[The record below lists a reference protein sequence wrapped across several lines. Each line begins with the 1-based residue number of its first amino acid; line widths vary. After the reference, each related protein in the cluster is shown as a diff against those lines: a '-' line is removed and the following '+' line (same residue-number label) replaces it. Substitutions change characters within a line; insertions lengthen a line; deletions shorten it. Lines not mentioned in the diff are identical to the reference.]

1 MATKD
6 EIKSLLEA
14 EIGPLKAKLTSIEK
28 SFFELEKSVKHFS
41 AKYDELLKQVQ
52 RSNDRT
58 ASLST
63 DVKNLKEDI
72 KQCKKIGRE
81 IEDLSQYLRRD
92 CLKLTGVLPAE
103 EVSCFDLVCSI
114 GKEMGIE
121 LQDEDISTAHRLPT
135 YNKSAEDKI
144 IVKFTRR
151 SIRDEFYGKRKTIAG
166 KEVGKVGTLRG
177 LSQDPK
183 KKLYISESLTQARK
197 KLFGSINKLSALC
210 SLPPCLDQIQTVH
223 YHYLIYW
230 IYLLLQISINYSF
243 LTSLISGILK
253 NYQISLISIFAMQVK
268 SIHIIRDM
276 LQKVTSTNHV
286 PGPI

>member
-1 MATKD
+1 M
-6 EIKSLLEA
+6 
-14 EIGPLKAKLTSIEK
+14 
-28 SFFELEKSVKHFS
+28 
-41 AKYDELLKQVQ
+41 
-52 RSNDRT
+52 
-58 ASLST
+58 
-63 DVKNLKEDI
+63 

-92 CLKLTGVLPAE
+92 CLELTGVLPTE

-166 KEVGKVGTLRG
+166 KEVGKVGTLRD

-183 KKLYISESLTQARK
+183 KKLCISESLTQARK
-197 KLFGSINKLSALC
+197 KLFG
-210 SLPPCLDQIQTVH
+210 
-223 YHYLIYW
+223 Y
-230 IYLLLQISINYSF
+230 
-243 LTSLISGILK
+243 GE
-253 NYQISLISIFAMQVK
+253 
-268 SIHIIRDM
+268 
-276 LQKVTSTNHV
+276 
-286 PGPI
+286 

>member
-52 RSNDRT
+52 RSYDRT

-63 DVKNLKEDI
+63 DVKNLKEDM

-81 IEDLSQYLRRD
+81 IEDPSQYLCRD
-92 CLKLTGVLPAE
+92 CLELTGVLPTE

-166 KEVGKVGTLRG
+166 KR
-177 LSQDPK
+177 S
-183 KKLYISESLTQARK
+183 
-197 KLFGSINKLSALC
+197 
-210 SLPPCLDQIQTVH
+210 
-223 YHYLIYW
+223 W
-230 IYLLLQISINYSF
+230 
-243 LTSLISGILK
+243 
-253 NYQISLISIFAMQVK
+253 
-268 SIHIIRDM
+268 
-276 LQKVTSTNHV
+276 
-286 PGPI
+286 

>member
-1 MATKD
+1 MLSAGICNCIASMATKD
-6 EIKSLLEA
+6 EIKSLLES

-63 DVKNLKEDI
+63 DVKNLKEDM

-92 CLKLTGVLPAE
+92 CLELTGVLPTE

-135 YNKSAEDKI
+135 YNKSAGDKKYSGP
-144 IVKFTRR
+144 VL
-151 SIRDEFYGKRKTIAG
+151 RKEEQSPA
-166 KEVGKVGTLRG
+166 
-177 LSQDPK
+177 
-183 KKLYISESLTQARK
+183 KKLVKLALYGIFLKTQRRNYISPSR
-197 KLFGSINKLSALC
+197 
-210 SLPPCLDQIQTVH
+210 
-223 YHYLIYW
+223 
-230 IYLLLQISINYSF
+230 
-243 LTSLISGILK
+243 
-253 NYQISLISIFAMQVK
+253 
-268 SIHIIRDM
+268 
-276 LQKVTSTNHV
+276 
-286 PGPI
+286 

>member
-6 EIKSLLEA
+6 EIKSPLEA
-14 EIGPLKAKLTSIEK
+14 EIGPLKAKLSSIEK
-28 SFFELEKSVKHFS
+28 AFSELERSVKLFS
-41 AKYDELLKQVQ
+41 SKYDELLKQVQ

-63 DVKNLKEDI
+63 DVKNLKEDM
-72 KQCKKIGRE
+72 KHCKKIERE

-92 CLKLTGVLPAE
+92 CLELTGVLPTE

-135 YNKSAEDKI
+135 YNKSVDDKI

-151 SIRDEFYGKRKTIAG
+151 SIRDEFYGKRKAIAG
-166 KEVGKVGTLRG
+166 KEVGKVGTLRD

-183 KKLYISESLTQARK
+183 KKLFISESLTQARK
-197 KLFGSINKLSALC
+197 KLFGSINKFKKDNK
-210 SLPPCLDQIQTVH
+210 DQIQTVH
-223 YHYLIYW
+223 YRYLICW
-230 IYLLLQISINYSF
+230 IYLLLRISIN
-243 LTSLISGILK
+243 
-253 NYQISLISIFAMQVK
+253 
-268 SIHIIRDM
+268 
-276 LQKVTSTNHV
+276 
-286 PGPI
+286 

>member
-63 DVKNLKEDI
+63 DVKNLKEDM

-92 CLKLTGVLPAE
+92 CLELTGVLPTE
-103 EVSCFDLVCSI
+103 EVSCSDLVCSI
-114 GKEMGIE
+114 GKEMGYC
-121 LQDEDISTAHRLPT
+121 D
-135 YNKSAEDKI
+135 
-144 IVKFTRR
+144 V
-151 SIRDEFYGKRKTIAG
+151 
-166 KEVGKVGTLRG
+166 
-177 LSQDPK
+177 
-183 KKLYISESLTQARK
+183 LYIR
-197 KLFGSINKLSALC
+197 
-210 SLPPCLDQIQTVH
+210 H
-223 YHYLIYW
+223 YF
-230 IYLLLQISINYSF
+230 QR
-243 LTSLISGILK
+243 TSC
-253 NYQISLISIFAMQVK
+253 
-268 SIHIIRDM
+268 
-276 LQKVTSTNHV
+276 
-286 PGPI
+286 

>member
-28 SFFELEKSVKHFS
+28 SFSELEKSVKHFS

-63 DVKNLKEDI
+63 DVKNLKEDM

-92 CLKLTGVLPAE
+92 CLELTGVLPTE

-166 KEVGKVGTLRG
+166 KEVGKVGTLRD

-197 KLFGSINKLSALC
+197 KLCIT
-210 SLPPCLDQIQTVH
+210 IT
-223 YHYLIYW
+223 
-230 IYLLLQISINYSF
+230 
-243 LTSLISGILK
+243 
-253 NYQISLISIFAMQVK
+253 
-268 SIHIIRDM
+268 
-276 LQKVTSTNHV
+276 
-286 PGPI
+286 

>member
-63 DVKNLKEDI
+63 DVKNLKEDM
-72 KQCKKIGRE
+72 KQCKKIERE
-81 IEDLSQYLRRD
+81 IEDLSQYLRRY
-92 CLKLTGVLPAE
+92 CLELTGVLPTE
-103 EVSCFDLVCSI
+103 EVSCVDLVCSI

-121 LQDEDISTAHRLPT
+121 LQDEDISTAHCLPT

-151 SIRDEFYGKRKTIAG
+151 SIRDEFYGKRKLNNRRQRSWYSWHSMG
-166 KEVGKVGTLRG
+166 SFSRPKEE
-177 LSQDPK
+177 
-183 KKLYISESLTQARK
+183 I
-197 KLFGSINKLSALC
+197 
-210 SLPPCLDQIQTVH
+210 
-223 YHYLIYW
+223 
-230 IYLLLQISINYSF
+230 IYLRVTN
-243 LTSLISGILK
+243 TSKKEIVW
-253 NYQISLISIFAMQVK
+253 Q
-268 SIHIIRDM
+268 H
-276 LQKVTSTNHV
+276 
-286 PGPI
+286 

>member
-63 DVKNLKEDI
+63 DVKNLKEDM

-92 CLKLTGVLPAE
+92 CLELTGVLPTE

-151 SIRDEFYGKRKTIAG
+151 SIRDESFRIFADDANIFVSSSNAVELQNLINHELSKV
-166 KEVGKVGTLRG
+166 KEWCYL
-177 LSQDPK
+177 
-183 KKLYISESLTQARK
+183 
-197 KLFGSINKLSALC
+197 NKLPINLRK
-210 SLPPCLDQIQTVH
+210 
-223 YHYLIYW
+223 LIIW
-230 IYLLLQISINYSF
+230 
-243 LTSLISGILK
+243 
-253 NYQISLISIFAMQVK
+253 
-268 SIHIIRDM
+268 
-276 LQKVTSTNHV
+276 
-286 PGPI
+286 

>member
-28 SFFELEKSVKHFS
+28 SFSELEKSVKHFS

-63 DVKNLKEDI
+63 DVKNLKEDM

-92 CLKLTGVLPAE
+92 CLELTGVLPTE

-121 LQDEDISTAHRLPT
+121 L
-135 YNKSAEDKI
+135 
-144 IVKFTRR
+144 
-151 SIRDEFYGKRKTIAG
+151 
-166 KEVGKVGTLRG
+166 
-177 LSQDPK
+177 
-183 KKLYISESLTQARK
+183 
-197 KLFGSINKLSALC
+197 
-210 SLPPCLDQIQTVH
+210 
-223 YHYLIYW
+223 
-230 IYLLLQISINYSF
+230 
-243 LTSLISGILK
+243 
-253 NYQISLISIFAMQVK
+253 
-268 SIHIIRDM
+268 
-276 LQKVTSTNHV
+276 
-286 PGPI
+286 